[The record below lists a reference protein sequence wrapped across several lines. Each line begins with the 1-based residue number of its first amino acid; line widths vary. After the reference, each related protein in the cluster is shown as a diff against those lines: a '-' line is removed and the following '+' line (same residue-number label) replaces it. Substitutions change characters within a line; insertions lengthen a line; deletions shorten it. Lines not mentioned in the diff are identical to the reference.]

1 VQRYLFLLLSLS
13 IPVGDVLAA
22 RPACE
27 LNYKQEGGFLIGR
40 RFTTWDVVA
49 DVRTPDAFKRIY
61 VEGVKSGLKVANSDK
76 EMGLLSFEQS
86 NAGVTDTGQQV
97 DLPWNVTVEEEGA
110 GSKITVSKTTP
121 GGYATSKDFQIKSM
135 CAVIDAA
142 RNPSR

>member
-1 VQRYLFLLLSLS
+1 
-13 IPVGDVLAA
+13 
-22 RPACE
+22 
-27 LNYKQEGGFLIGR
+27 
-40 RFTTWDVVA
+40 
-49 DVRTPDAFKRIY
+49 
-61 VEGVKSGLKVANSDK
+61 
-76 EMGLLSFEQS
+76 
-86 NAGVTDTGQQV
+86 VTDTGQQV